1 MWLGACGGSF
11 CQWRKEPG
19 LWMLSGLFLAITF
32 PPFAILAYG
41 SISDVTQAGVPNL
54 SACDI
59 CFANLFLA
67 VQILFLATVT
77 WTNWSLL
84 KKPEMPEL

>member
-1 MWLGACGGSF
+1 MVGGVRRILLPVAERTWLVDALRAVLGNH
-11 CQWRKEPG
+11 
-19 LWMLSGLFLAITF
+19 F